1 MYYKSTRDSSLR
13 IESAAA
19 ISRGI
24 SEDGGL
30 FVPES
35 IPPITMDE
43 LKALSDKTY
52 AQRAAAVFAK

>member
-1 MYYKSTRDSSLR
+1 MNYKSTRN
-13 IESAAA
+13 SALSAKSAEA

-35 IPPITMDE
+35 IPVLSAEDFAALGEMDYI
-43 LKALSDKTY
+43 D
-52 AQRAAAVFAK
+52 AAVYVLK